1 MMIIN
6 AEQWI
11 ITSHDSDEY
20 TYHDPFYPHIE
31 NNYRDEYR
39 ELDDIVTLLEK
50 VIRTLSIE
58 IEKLNKQ
65 LQNKTNIDISAI
77 SNIDFWLTEEDD
89 AWDTL

>member
-39 ELDDIVTLLEK
+39 ELDDRVTLLEK

-58 IEKLNKQ
+58 IEKLNMTGTGKF
-65 LQNKTNIDISAI
+65 S
-77 SNIDFWLTEEDD
+77 SH
-89 AWDTL
+89 TLGGTVSL